1 MHVDHASH
9 ATIGIRAEVSLFVR
23 VLMQV
28 PRIEG
33 WGGWFSA
40 WFRAACS
47 TGDFFFCCCCFGLF
61 PNVVREFKKLQTNN
75 KRKTHPAECELLPQW
90 PL

>member
-47 TGDFFFCCCCFGLF
+47 TGDFF
-61 PNVVREFKKLQTNN
+61 
-75 KRKTHPAECELLPQW
+75 LLLLLW
-90 PL
+90 FVSERGSRV

>member
-47 TGDFFFCCCCFGLF
+47 AGDFF
-61 PNVVREFKKLQTNN
+61 
-75 KRKTHPAECELLPQW
+75 LLLLLW
-90 PL
+90 FVSERGSRV